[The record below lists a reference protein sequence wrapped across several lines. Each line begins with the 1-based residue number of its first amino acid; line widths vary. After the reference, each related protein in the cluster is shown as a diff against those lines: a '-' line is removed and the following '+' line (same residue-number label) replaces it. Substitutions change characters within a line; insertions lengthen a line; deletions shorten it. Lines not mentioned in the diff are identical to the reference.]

1 MLPFLCKA
9 DHFSRAQKGRFG
21 FIATN
26 PFGLP
31 FALDRTLM
39 DALPLAVYVCD
50 RDARIVGFNRRAV
63 ELWGREPNPDERFC
77 GSLRM
82 IRADGSIL
90 PHHEC
95 PMADVLQTGV
105 AVRDAGVIVERPD
118 GSRVSVNVTIVPL
131 TDATGQVSGAVNTFQ
146 DLDELKRADDA
157 VYRREREL
165 HDFVENATEGLHW
178 AGPDGVIL
186 WANQA
191 ELDLL
196 GYSRDEYIGH
206 HLAEFHADR
215 HVIDDILAR
224 LWRRETICE
233 YEARMHC
240 KDGSIRHVLINSS
253 ALWRDG
259 QFVHT
264 RCFTRDITDRKGG
277 GGAARERRTARLG
290 ARRDAA
296 APGDQPSTDR
306 EEDVGALYERILDAA
321 VAIMRSD
328 MASLQVVDKNQDA
341 LRLLTW
347 RGFEPE
353 FARILE
359 SNASDAKT
367 SCRVARQSGHRVVV
381 PDVETCEFIVGTPAL
396 DDHRKIGIRPCSPHR

>member
-1 MLPFLCKA
+1 
-9 DHFSRAQKGRFG
+9 
-21 FIATN
+21 
-26 PFGLP
+26 
-31 FALDRTLM
+31 M

-196 GYSRDEYIGH
+196 GYSRGRVH
-206 HLAEFHADR
+206 RSSPRRVPCRPSR
-215 HVIDDILAR
+215 H
-224 LWRRETICE
+224 
-233 YEARMHC
+233 
-240 KDGSIRHVLINSS
+240 
-253 ALWRDG
+253 
-259 QFVHT
+259 
-264 RCFTRDITDRKGG
+264 
-277 GGAARERRTARLG
+277 
-290 ARRDAA
+290 
-296 APGDQPSTDR
+296 
-306 EEDVGALYERILDAA
+306 
-321 VAIMRSD
+321 
-328 MASLQVVDKNQDA
+328 
-341 LRLLTW
+341 
-347 RGFEPE
+347 
-353 FARILE
+353 
-359 SNASDAKT
+359 
-367 SCRVARQSGHRVVV
+367 
-381 PDVETCEFIVGTPAL
+381 
-396 DDHRKIGIRPCSPHR
+396 